1 MSKLSPFELRKL
13 ELLSID
19 PVRNPSLAVG
29 PLNLIKVGARPVSSV
44 GIGGK
49 PPRVS
54 QALDDAFELG
64 GIGEGASLGELIRT
78 AKRPV
83 IVRRPRAA
91 RSTNNVPMVSRSVVV
106 RPIKQAIEEQEVTSA
121 LLELRHAFH
130 NHSNM
135 LAIPA
140 LVADD
145 YAPSGIG
152 DGIKLVVVYVIDPE
166 LDIGEEACLFSVN
179 GLDENGIVLRE
190 RRAGDD
196 KVGPLNKLVE
206 RVRRRGY
213 RGSSD
218 DDNIIVLTGRLSRDL
233 IIVLEEPC
241 KRKGPCKSQ
250 DEKGYGKQSM
260 TTPSPMRPLF
270 TMLHRSRPHRL
281 TLNRNHGA
289 SRQPSR

>member
-13 ELLSID
+13 KLLSID
-19 PVRNPSLAVG
+19 PVRNPSLTMG
-29 PLNLIKVGARPVSSV
+29 PLNLIKVGARPVPSV

-49 PPRVS
+49 PPSIS

-64 GIGEGASLGELIRT
+64 SIDGGASLGELIRT

-83 IVRRPRAA
+83 IVHRPRAA
-91 RSTNNVPMVSRSVVV
+91 RSANDIPVISRSVVV
-106 RPIKQAIEEQEVTSA
+106 RPIKQAIEEQEA
-121 LLELRHAFH
+121 ICAPLELGHTFH
-130 NHSNM
+130 NHSNA

-140 LVADD
+140 FVADD

-152 DGIKLVVVYVIDPE
+152 DGIKLVAVYAINPE
-166 LDIGEEACLFSVN
+166 LDVSEEPWLFSVN
-179 GLDENGIVLRE
+179 GLNENGVISRE

-196 KVGPLNKLVE
+196 KIGPLNKLVE

-218 DDNIIVLTGRLSRDL
+218 DDNIIVLTGRLSRDF

-250 DEKGYGKQSM
+250 DEKGYGKQSI
-260 TTPSPMRPLF
+260 TRPPPMRPPSS
-270 TMLHRSRPHRL
+270 MLHRSHPHRL
-281 TLNRNHGA
+281 LLNRNHGA
-289 SRQPSR
+289 SHQPSR